1 MIISMYTVEYDYV
14 HTKSSIMKRAIF
26 FSNENGTPHAADNQI
41 ENKIII
47 IS

>member
-1 MIISMYTVEYDYV
+1 MIISMYTVEY
-14 HTKSSIMKRAIF
+14 TKSSIMKRAIF
-26 FSNENGTPHAADNQI
+26 FSNPNDTPHAADNRI